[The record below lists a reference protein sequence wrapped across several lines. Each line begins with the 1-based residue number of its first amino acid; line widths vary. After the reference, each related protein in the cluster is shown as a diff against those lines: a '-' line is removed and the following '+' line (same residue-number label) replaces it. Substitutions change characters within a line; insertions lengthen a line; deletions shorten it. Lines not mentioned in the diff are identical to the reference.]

1 MSTEVQSDQPLG
13 EVEKSWRGLLDV
25 SIAKSRKFRGSNY
38 VQISTVD
45 AAGEPR
51 CRTVVFRGFF
61 NNLSSD
67 HQLYNVC
74 CAGQNGDRNTES
86 DDKALPCVMKMC
98 TDSRSRKVEEN
109 NHQPIAEMVWW
120 FPKTSEQY
128 RIRGS
133 LVMVGEDE
141 EDKTLIIERKEMWGN
156 MSDPA
161 RESFLNPTVPGETY
175 DKKATKDAASNII
188 NGGRDEEG
196 KVVPPPTNFFLMLL
210 DPTEVDYLR
219 LTGRQYRQID
229 RLNTESK
236 EWSTERVNP

>member
-25 SIAKSRKFRGSNY
+25 SIAKLRKIRGSNY
-38 VQISTVD
+38 VKISTVD

-74 CAGQNGDRNTES
+74 GAGQNGDCNTES
-86 DDKALPCVMKMC
+86 DNKALPCVMKMC

-120 FPKTSEQY
+120 FPKTLEQY
-128 RIRGS
+128 RIRGL

-141 EDKTLIIERKEMWGN
+141 EDKMLIIARKEMWGN

-161 RESFLNPTVPGETY
+161 RESFLNPIVPGETY

-196 KVVPPPTNFFLMLL
+196 KVVPPSTNFFLMLL
-210 DPTEVDYLR
+210 DPTEVDYLQLMGR
-219 LTGRQYRQID
+219 LD
-229 RLNTESK
+229 TESK

>member
-1 MSTEVQSDQPLG
+1 
-13 EVEKSWRGLLDV
+13 
-25 SIAKSRKFRGSNY
+25 
-38 VQISTVD
+38 
-45 AAGEPR
+45 
-51 CRTVVFRGFF
+51 
-61 NNLSSD
+61 
-67 HQLYNVC
+67 
-74 CAGQNGDRNTES
+74 
-86 DDKALPCVMKMC
+86 MKMC

-128 RIRGS
+128 RIRGL

-141 EDKTLIIERKEMWGN
+141 EDKMLIIARKEMWGN

-161 RESFLNPTVPGETY
+161 RESFLNPIVPGETY

-196 KVVPPPTNFFLMLL
+196 KVVPPSTNFFLMLL
-210 DPTEVDYLR
+210 DPTEVDYLQLMGR
-219 LTGRQYRQID
+219 LD
-229 RLNTESK
+229 TESK